1 MSTRREFIKTI
12 SKTTAAIGSSL
23 LLVQLLQSCTAIR
36 YVPSKIEGNQI
47 RVNKTEFIEQQFVIV
62 TSKGLPAPIY
72 VVKDKKEETYEAFI
86 MTCTHLGCEL
96 KPTGSFLTC
105 ACHGSEFSN
114 HGKVLQGPATKA
126 LPAYQIV
133 VNEEEIIIELNK
145 IKKS

>member
-1 MSTRREFIKTI
+1 MSTRREFIKSI
-12 SKTTAAIGSSL
+12 SRTTYAIGSSL

-36 YVPSKIEGNQI
+36 YVPGKIEDNQI
-47 RVNKTEFIEQQFVIV
+47 RVNKSEFIEQQFVIV
-62 TSKGLPAPIY
+62 TNKSLSAPIY
-72 VVKDKKEETYEAFI
+72 VVKDKKEDTYEAFI

-96 KPTGSFLTC
+96 KPTGAFLTC

-114 HGKVLQGPATKA
+114 HGKVLQGPASKP

-133 VNEEEIIIELNK
+133 TMEEEIIIELNK